1 VKDYVHFTPS
11 NLKQIISIS
20 LKWKTSPYYKINFPQ
35 GRNIKL
41 KRRFFVSDCEGPLSI
56 NDNAFELSGK
66 YINDGER
73 FFQIISRYD
82 DILADEIKRPG
93 YNAGGTLKL
102 ILPFLK
108 AYDATNKDI
117 TEFSEETVLLVPG
130 ARDTLQFVYCTM
142 PSFIVSTSYQQYIQA
157 LCNITGFPFE
167 NTYST
172 LLDVDKYSVTPAE
185 KTRLMELREDVL
197 KDSSF
202 ENLEKIFW
210 EIIPQM
216 SIGKIIED
224 VDPVGGEGKKDA
236 VMDIMKR
243 FQFQASDLMY
253 VGDSITDV
261 QPLRYAFEKG
271 GLAVAFNGNEYAV
284 GETEIAIMAD
294 NTLPISILADLFNKG
309 GREEVIEFIGQ
320 FKEEPQRALYDYPV
334 DSQLALKYPSR
345 SNIQIDIVDEQN
357 REKIKEESLKYRK
370 NVRGESI
377 GELG

>member
-1 VKDYVHFTPS
+1 L
-11 NLKQIISIS
+11 N
-20 LKWKTSPYYKINFPQ
+20 
-35 GRNIKL
+35 
-41 KRRFFVSDCEGPLSI
+41 RRFFVSDCEGPLTI

-66 YINDGER
+66 YIEDGER
-73 FFQIISRYD
+73 FFQIVSRYD

-117 TEFSEETVLLVPG
+117 TEFSEETVCLVPG

-157 LCNITGFPFE
+157 LCNITGFPFQ

-172 LLDVDKYSVTPAE
+172 ILDIDKYSLTSTE

-197 KDSSF
+197 NDPSF

-216 SIGKIIED
+216 HIGKIIEE
-224 VDPVGGEGKKDA
+224 VDPVGGEGKKES
-236 VMDIMKR
+236 VLDIIKR
-243 FQFQASDLMY
+243 FQFKGSDLMY

-261 QPLRYAFEKG
+261 QPLKYALEQG
-271 GLAVAFNGNEYAV
+271 GLSVAFNGNEYSIE
-284 GETEIAIMAD
+284 ETEIAIMAD

-309 GREEVIEFIGQ
+309 GREEIMEFIDQ
-320 FKEEPQRALYDYPV
+320 FKDGPLRALEDYPV
-334 DSQLALKYPSR
+334 DSHLTLKYPSL
-345 SNIQIDIVDEQN
+345 SNIQIDIVDDQN

-377 GELG
+377 GGLG

>member
-1 VKDYVHFTPS
+1 L
-11 NLKQIISIS
+11 N
-20 LKWKTSPYYKINFPQ
+20 
-35 GRNIKL
+35 
-41 KRRFFVSDCEGPLSI
+41 RRFFVSDCEGPLSV

-66 YINDGER
+66 YIDDGEK
-73 FFQIISRYD
+73 FFQIVSRYD

-108 AYDATNKDI
+108 AYGATNEDI
-117 TEFSEETVLLVPG
+117 TRFSEETILLVPG

-157 LCNITGFPFE
+157 LCNLIGFPFE

-172 LLDVDKYSVTPAE
+172 LLDMDKYSLTPRE
-185 KTRLMELREDVL
+185 ETRLMELREDVL
-197 KDSSF
+197 NDQSF

-210 EIIPQM
+210 ELIPQM

-224 VDPVGGEGKKDA
+224 VDPVGGEGKKEA
-236 VMDIMKR
+236 VKDIMER
-243 FQFQASDLMY
+243 FQFQACDLMY

-261 QPLRYAFEKG
+261 QPLRYALGEG
-271 GLAVAFNGNEYAV
+271 GLSVVFNGNQYAIE
-284 GETEIAIMAD
+284 ETEIAIMAD

-309 GREEVIEFIGQ
+309 GREEVIEFINQ

-334 DSQLALKYPSR
+334 DSQLARKYPKM
-345 SNIQIDIVDEQN
+345 SNIHMDIVDDEN
-357 REKIKEESLKYRK
+357 REKIKEKSLKYRK

-377 GELG
+377 GGLG

>member
-1 VKDYVHFTPS
+1 M
-11 NLKQIISIS
+11 N
-20 LKWKTSPYYKINFPQ
+20 
-35 GRNIKL
+35 
-41 KRRFFVSDCEGPLSI
+41 RRFFVSDCEGPLTI

-66 YINDGER
+66 YIEDGER
-73 FFQIISRYD
+73 FFQIVSRYD

-117 TEFSEETVLLVPG
+117 TEFSEETVCLVPG

-157 LCNITGFPFE
+157 LCNITGFPFQ

-172 LLDVDKYSVTPAE
+172 ILDIDKYSLTSTE

-197 KDSSF
+197 NDPSF

-216 SIGKIIED
+216 HIGKIIEE
-224 VDPVGGEGKKDA
+224 VDPVGGEGKKES
-236 VMDIMKR
+236 VLDIIKR
-243 FQFQASDLMY
+243 FQFKGSDLMY

-261 QPLRYAFEKG
+261 QPLKYALEQG
-271 GLAVAFNGNEYAV
+271 GLSVAFNGNEYSIE
-284 GETEIAIMAD
+284 ETEIAIMAD
-294 NTLPISILADLFNKG
+294 NTLP
-309 GREEVIEFIGQ
+309 
-320 FKEEPQRALYDYPV
+320 YPYCRP
-334 DSQLALKYPSR
+334 L
-345 SNIQIDIVDEQN
+345 
-357 REKIKEESLKYRK
+357 
-370 NVRGESI
+370 
-377 GELG
+377 

>member
-1 VKDYVHFTPS
+1 M
-11 NLKQIISIS
+11 N
-20 LKWKTSPYYKINFPQ
+20 
-35 GRNIKL
+35 
-41 KRRFFVSDCEGPLSI
+41 RRFFVSDCEGPLSV

-66 YINDGER
+66 YIDDGEK
-73 FFQIISRYD
+73 FFQIVSRYD

-108 AYDATNKDI
+108 AYGATNEDI
-117 TEFSEETVLLVPG
+117 TRFSEETILLVPG

-157 LCNITGFPFE
+157 LCNLTGFPFE

-172 LLDVDKYSVTPAE
+172 LLDMDKYSLTPRE
-185 KTRLMELREDVL
+185 ETRLMELREDVL
-197 KDSSF
+197 NDQSF

-210 EIIPQM
+210 ELIPQM

-224 VDPVGGEGKKDA
+224 VDPVGGEGKKET
-236 VMDIMKR
+236 VKDIMER

-261 QPLRYAFEKG
+261 QPLRYALEEG
-271 GLAVAFNGNEYAV
+271 GLSVAFNGNGYAID
-284 GETEIAIMAD
+284 ETEIAIMAD

-309 GREEVIEFIGQ
+309 GREEVIEFVNQ

-334 DSQLALKYPSR
+334 DSQLARKYPKM
-345 SNIQIDIVDEQN
+345 SNIQMGIVDDEN

-377 GELG
+377 GGLG

>member
-1 VKDYVHFTPS
+1 
-11 NLKQIISIS
+11 
-20 LKWKTSPYYKINFPQ
+20 
-35 GRNIKL
+35 L

-172 LLDVDKYSVTPAE
+172 LLDIDKYSVTPAE

-271 GLAVAFNGNEYAV
+271 GLAVAFNGNEYAI

>member
-1 VKDYVHFTPS
+1 M
-11 NLKQIISIS
+11 N
-20 LKWKTSPYYKINFPQ
+20 
-35 GRNIKL
+35 
-41 KRRFFVSDCEGPLSI
+41 RRFFVSDCEGPLSV

-66 YINDGER
+66 YIDDGEK
-73 FFQIISRYD
+73 FFQIVSRYD

-108 AYDATNKDI
+108 AYGATNEDI
-117 TEFSEETVLLVPG
+117 TRFSEETILLVPG

-157 LCNITGFPFE
+157 LCNLTGFPFE

-172 LLDVDKYSVTPAE
+172 LLDMDKYSLTPRE
-185 KTRLMELREDVL
+185 ETRLMELREDVL
-197 KDSSF
+197 NDQSF

-210 EIIPQM
+210 ELIPQM

-224 VDPVGGEGKKDA
+224 VDPVGGEGKKET
-236 VMDIMKR
+236 VKDIMER

-261 QPLRYAFEKG
+261 QPLRYALEKG
-271 GLAVAFNGNEYAV
+271 GLSVAFNGNGYAID
-284 GETEIAIMAD
+284 ETKIAIMAD

-309 GREEVIEFIGQ
+309 GREEVIEFVNQ

-334 DSQLALKYPSR
+334 DSQLARKYPKM
-345 SNIQIDIVDEQN
+345 SNIQMSIVDDEN

-377 GELG
+377 GGLG

>member
-1 VKDYVHFTPS
+1 L
-11 NLKQIISIS
+11 N
-20 LKWKTSPYYKINFPQ
+20 
-35 GRNIKL
+35 
-41 KRRFFVSDCEGPLSI
+41 RRFFVSDCEGPLSV

-66 YINDGER
+66 YIDDGEK
-73 FFQIISRYD
+73 FFQIVSRYD

-108 AYDATNKDI
+108 AYGATNEDI
-117 TEFSEETVLLVPG
+117 TRFSEETILMVPG

-157 LCNITGFPFE
+157 LCNLTGFPFE

-172 LLDVDKYSVTPAE
+172 LLDMDKYSLTPRE
-185 KTRLMELREDVL
+185 ETRLMELREDVL
-197 KDSSF
+197 NDQSF

-210 EIIPQM
+210 ELIPQM

-224 VDPVGGEGKKDA
+224 VDPVGGEGKKET
-236 VMDIMKR
+236 VKDIMER

-261 QPLRYAFEKG
+261 QPLRYALEKG
-271 GLAVAFNGNEYAV
+271 GLSVAFNGNGYAID
-284 GETEIAIMAD
+284 ETKIAIMAD

-309 GREEVIEFIGQ
+309 GREEVIEFVNQ

-334 DSQLALKYPSR
+334 DSQLARKYPKM
-345 SNIQIDIVDEQN
+345 SNIQMSIVDDEN

-377 GELG
+377 GGLG

>member
-1 VKDYVHFTPS
+1 
-11 NLKQIISIS
+11 
-20 LKWKTSPYYKINFPQ
+20 
-35 GRNIKL
+35 L